1 MACASPCTCS
11 QSFQCS
17 DNADCSGMG
26 TCLAD
31 GRYCACERGRV
42 GDNCAA
48 PAISLTPDTA
58 VEVWLEDEHALK
70 TVHVDG
76 YGGSGNLYIHTV
88 KHSYVLFDLTQLAG
102 NLSSTESGG
111 AYIYWTPGYYSR
123 HGSWF
128 GRRDCNRLIEVAPV
142 QDTEAWSSVAS
153 MTMRQALD
161 SFPISGTDQ
170 AGALNFDRH
179 SGPCCWNTYDKCH
192 PACDPRLDVTK
203 LVLAA
208 TEGPRK
214 IAFRMRGLP
223 DDSYGGNCRATKDKI
238 ILELRGMTRIPPP
251 PPPPP
256 PTPPPTVTL
265 TETITMVVYLRM
277 TQAEFGD
284 EKQQTFKE
292 ALAKAAGQGVRADH
306 VFIDTIE
313 ATSTAVRRLLA
324 QGIRVTVSVKA
335 PNKET
340 AAAIAANLNEEAIK
354 RELEKAGLPL
364 ANVLVDDAS
373 FDGGGGG
380 GGASGGGRGGEG
392 MSSKVVGGIVSG
404 VVLLLIGAVCCHF
417 RKRIFPQ
424 RKPKQESPEN
434 PMHWRQPTTFYHAT
448 TEENALRIQDQGFII
463 PDGPGGLLGRGVYCT
478 STLKKAMDYLK
489 SPYGGVIL
497 QLTVDLGKCIE
508 LVPDDPMMKT
518 WQTQYDSAW
527 APFSA
532 ANPGDKGKEENCV
545 KDPRRIKV
553 VQALAGDTTALN
565 RGGYAIINGKLCR
578 V

>member
-1 MACASPCTCS
+1 MCAQVSPH
-11 QSFQCS
+11 QAILGPIYRR
-17 DNADCSGMG
+17 NKYSGHG
-26 TCLAD
+26 HGGEVNLVFF
-31 GRYCACERGRV
+31 ERWSWSWG
-42 GDNCAA
+42 
-48 PAISLTPDTA
+48 
-58 VEVWLEDEHALK
+58 EVNLP
-70 TVHVDG
+70 VD
-76 YGGSGNLYIHTV
+76 
-88 KHSYVLFDLTQLAG
+88 
-102 NLSSTESGG
+102 
-111 AYIYWTPGYYSR
+111 
-123 HGSWF
+123 
-128 GRRDCNRLIEVAPV
+128 
-142 QDTEAWSSVAS
+142 
-153 MTMRQALD
+153 
-161 SFPISGTDQ
+161 
-170 AGALNFDRH
+170 
-179 SGPCCWNTYDKCH
+179 
-192 PACDPRLDVTK
+192 
-203 LVLAA
+203 
-208 TEGPRK
+208 
-214 IAFRMRGLP
+214 
-223 DDSYGGNCRATKDKI
+223 
-238 ILELRGMTRIPPP
+238 
-251 PPPPP
+251 
-256 PTPPPTVTL
+256 
-265 TETITMVVYLRM
+265 
-277 TQAEFGD
+277 
-284 EKQQTFKE
+284 
-292 ALAKAAGQGVRADH
+292 
-306 VFIDTIE
+306 
-313 ATSTAVRRLLA
+313 
-324 QGIRVTVSVKA
+324 TVS
-335 PNKET
+335 
-340 AAAIAANLNEEAIK
+340 
-354 RELEKAGLPL
+354 
-364 ANVLVDDAS
+364 
-373 FDGGGGG
+373 
-380 GGASGGGRGGEG
+380 GRGGEG